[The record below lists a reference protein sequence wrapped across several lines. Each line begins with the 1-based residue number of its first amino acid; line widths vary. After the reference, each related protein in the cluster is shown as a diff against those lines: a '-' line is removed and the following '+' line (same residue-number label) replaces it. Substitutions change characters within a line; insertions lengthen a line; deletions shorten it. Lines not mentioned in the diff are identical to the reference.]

1 MLKTLHIAL
10 PCCQSVIRRLD
21 RRISLLAV
29 VLVLCSCVKTLTQE
43 EPRELTLRPVASVST
58 KADPEL
64 DGASLGTDNAYVI
77 LASASAT
84 GEPEYMKGQWFTYQ
98 GSAAKWKA
106 TSTTDIANP
115 VSYDYSH
122 PVYWP
127 LSGTTVDFLAL
138 ALKPEA
144 YTALTTAPGSIA
156 WNGSSQGG
164 SAGGVTIAEWDTY
177 ANQYDVMY
185 AVKNG
190 QSVNNSSAGTIPLA
204 FQHALAVV
212 GFTAKSSTEADVYT
226 LKGAIFNDLQF
237 KGTIALDNT
246 VTELVPAWSVP
257 NDAQHQGD
265 KTIPMTAATFS
276 VPGPGAT
283 GPDIKL
289 TDHLLVIPQASRS
302 VTLTYRVR
310 NSLADLTVV
319 LPLPRVIWK
328 AGHRYIYNLVFTP
341 TEIQATVTVT
351 DWDGT
356 PVDETDTI
364 S

>member
-1 MLKTLHIAL
+1 MADLIGHLVAPL
-10 PCCQSVIRRLD
+10 LL
-21 RRISLLAV
+21 LLAS
-29 VLVLCSCVKTLTQE
+29 SCAKTLTRE

-64 DGASLGTDNAYVI
+64 DGASLGADNTYVI
-77 LASASAT
+77 YASASAT
-84 GEPEYMKGQWFTYQ
+84 NNPAYLTGQLFTYYSS
-98 GSAAKWKA
+98 SAAWKA
-106 TSTTDIANP
+106 SSGTPGNYES
-115 VSYDYSH
+115 S

-164 SAGGVTIAEWDTY
+164 SAGGVTITEWDTY

-257 NDAQHQGD
+257 NDAEHRGD
-265 KTIPMTAATFS
+265 KAIPMTAATFS

-283 GPDIKL
+283 GSAIKL

-356 PVDETDTI
+356 PVDETIEI

>member
-1 MLKTLHIAL
+1 MADLIGHL
-10 PCCQSVIRRLD
+10 PLVLLL
-21 RRISLLAV
+21 LLA
-29 VLVLCSCVKTLTQE
+29 CSCAKTLTRE

-64 DGASLGTDNAYVI
+64 DGASLGTDNTYVI
-77 LASASAT
+77 YASASAT
-84 GEPEYMKGQWFTYQ
+84 GNPAYLTGQLFTYYSS
-98 GSAAKWKA
+98 SAAWKA
-106 TSTTDIANP
+106 SSGTPGNYES
-115 VSYDYSH
+115 S

-257 NDAQHQGD
+257 NDAGHRGD
-265 KTIPMTAATFS
+265 KAIPMTAATFS

-283 GPDIKL
+283 GSAIKL

-328 AGHRYIYNLVFTP
+328 AGCRYIYNLSFTP
-341 TEIQATVTVT
+341 TEILVETVDVYDLSGPGDVT
-351 DWDGT
+351 HAGGSFFN
-356 PVDETDTI
+356 E
-364 S
+364 

>member
-1 MLKTLHIAL
+1 MLKTPHIAL
-10 PCCQSVIRRLD
+10 LV
-21 RRISLLAV
+21 V
-29 VLVLCSCVKTLTQE
+29 VLVLCSCAKTLTRE

-64 DGASLGTDNAYVI
+64 DGASLGTDNTYVI
-77 LASASAT
+77 YASASAT
-84 GEPEYMKGQWFTYQ
+84 GNPAYLTGQLFTYYSS
-98 GSAAKWKA
+98 SAAWKA
-106 TSTTDIANP
+106 SSGTPGNYES
-115 VSYDYSH
+115 S

-144 YTALTTAPGSIA
+144 NTALTNAPGSIA
-156 WNGSSQGG
+156 FYNVAAGG
-164 SAGGVTIAEWDTY
+164 SAAGVTIANWDTY

-212 GFTAKSSTEADVYT
+212 GFTAKSSTEADIYT
-226 LKGAIFNDLQF
+226 LKGMTINDLQF
-237 KGTIALDNT
+237 EGTLTVDNT
-246 VTELVPAWSVP
+246 ATELIPSWEVLGTGNKAL
-257 NDAQHQGD
+257 
-265 KTIPMTAATFS
+265 PMTTANFS

-283 GPDIKL
+283 GADIKL

-310 NSLADLTVV
+310 NSLTDLTVT

-341 TEIQATVTVT
+341 TEIQATVTVS

-356 PVDETDTI
+356 PVDEPIEI

>member
-1 MLKTLHIAL
+1 MLKTPHIA
-10 PCCQSVIRRLD
+10 
-21 RRISLLAV
+21 LLAV
-29 VLVLCSCVKTLTQE
+29 VLVLCSCAKTLTRE

-64 DGASLGTDNAYVI
+64 SGASLGTDNTYVI
-77 LASASAT
+77 HASASAT
-84 GEPEYMKGQWFTYQ
+84 GEPEYMTGQLFTYYSS
-98 GSAAKWKA
+98 SAAWKA
-106 TSTTDIANP
+106 SSGTPGSYASSP
-115 VSYDYSH
+115 VF
-122 PVYWP
+122 WP

-212 GFTAKSSTEADVYT
+212 GFTGKSSAEADVYT
-226 LKGAIFNDLQF
+226 LKGMSFNDLQF
-237 KGTIALDNT
+237 KGTLTFDNT
-246 VTELVPAWSVP
+246 ITELVPSWSVP
-257 NDAQHQGD
+257 NDAEHRGD
-265 KTIPMTAATFS
+265 KAIPLTAATFS
-276 VPGPGAT
+276 VPGPGAS

-310 NSLADLTVV
+310 NSLTDLTVI

-328 AGHRYIYNLVFTP
+328 AGRRYIYNLVFTP
-341 TEIQATVTVT
+341 TEIQASVTVT

-356 PVDETDTI
+356 PVDETIVI

>member
-1 MLKTLHIAL
+1 MLKTPHIA
-10 PCCQSVIRRLD
+10 
-21 RRISLLAV
+21 LLAV
-29 VLVLCSCVKTLTQE
+29 VLVLCSCAKTLTRG

-98 GSAAKWKA
+98 ASAAKWKA
-106 TSTTDIANP
+106 TSTTDIADP
-115 VSYDYSH
+115 ASYDYSY

-138 ALKPEA
+138 ALKPAA

-164 SAGGVTIAEWDTY
+164 SAGGVTITEWDTY

-212 GFTAKSSTEADVYT
+212 GFTAKSSTEADIYT
-226 LKGAIFNDLQF
+226 LKGMTINDLQF
-237 KGTIALDNT
+237 EGTLTVDNT
-246 VTELVPAWSVP
+246 ATELIPSWEVLGTG
-257 NDAQHQGD
+257 NKDL
-265 KTIPMTAATFS
+265 PMTTANFS

-289 TDHLLVIPQASRS
+289 TDHLLVIPQASHS

-310 NSLADLTVV
+310 NSLTDLTVI

-328 AGHRYIYNLVFTP
+328 AGRRYIYNLVFTP
-341 TEIQATVTVT
+341 TEIQASVTVT

-356 PVDETDTI
+356 PVDETIVI

>member
-1 MLKTLHIAL
+1 MADLIGHL
-10 PCCQSVIRRLD
+10 PLVLLL
-21 RRISLLAV
+21 LLA
-29 VLVLCSCVKTLTQE
+29 CSCAKTLTRE
-43 EPRELTLRPVASVST
+43 EPLELTLRPVASVST

-64 DGASLGTDNAYVI
+64 DGASLGTDNTYVI
-77 LASASAT
+77 YASASAT
-84 GEPEYMKGQWFTYQ
+84 GNPAYLTGQLFTYYSS
-98 GSAAKWKA
+98 SAAWKA
-106 TSTTDIANP
+106 SSGTPGNYES
-115 VSYDYSH
+115 S

-177 ANQYDVMY
+177 ADQYDVMY

-257 NDAQHQGD
+257 NDAEHRGD
-265 KTIPMTAATFS
+265 KAIPMTAATFS

-283 GPDIKL
+283 GSAIKL

-356 PVDETDTI
+356 PVDETIEI

>member
-1 MLKTLHIAL
+1 MLKTLH
-10 PCCQSVIRRLD
+10 
-21 RRISLLAV
+21 ISLLAV
-29 VLVLCSCVKTLTQE
+29 VLVLSSCAKTLTRE
-43 EPRELTLRPVASVST
+43 EPLELTLRPVASVST

-64 DGASLGTDNAYVI
+64 DGASLGTDNTYVI
-77 LASASAT
+77 YASASAT
-84 GEPEYMKGQWFTYQ
+84 GNPAYLTGQLFTYY
-98 GSAAKWKA
+98 SSSTAWKA
-106 TSTTDIANP
+106 SSGTPGNYES
-115 VSYDYSH
+115 S

-138 ALKPEA
+138 ALKPAA

-156 WNGSSQGG
+156 WNGLSQGG

-177 ANQYDVMY
+177 ADQYDVMY

-226 LKGAIFNDLQF
+226 LKGAIFNDLQL

-257 NDAQHQGD
+257 NDAEHRGD
-265 KTIPMTAATFS
+265 KAIPMTAATFS

-283 GPDIKL
+283 GSAIKL

-356 PVDETDTI
+356 PVDETIEI

>member
-1 MLKTLHIAL
+1 MLKTPHIAF

-29 VLVLCSCVKTLTQE
+29 VLVLCSCAKTLTRE
-43 EPRELTLRPVASVST
+43 EPRELTLRPVASSIT

-64 DGASLGTDNAYVI
+64 SGTSLGNNNSYVI

-84 GEPEYMKGQWFTYQ
+84 GEPEYLTGQLFAYFASTGRWMAA
-98 GSAAKWKA
+98 SASGPGIAGNYTHVAK
-106 TSTTDIANP
+106 S
-115 VSYDYSH
+115 
-122 PVYWP
+122 WP

-138 ALKPEA
+138 ALRPVA
-144 YTALTTAPGSIA
+144 YTHLTEDPGSITWYNA
-156 WNGSSQGG
+156 SQGG
-164 SAGGVTIAEWDTY
+164 SAGGVTITEWDTY

-257 NDAQHQGD
+257 NDAEHRGD
-265 KTIPMTAATFS
+265 KVIPMTAATFS

-283 GPDIKL
+283 GSAIKL

-356 PVDETDTI
+356 PVDETIEI

>member
-1 MLKTLHIAL
+1 MLKTPHIAF

-29 VLVLCSCVKTLTQE
+29 VLVLCSCAKTLTRE
-43 EPRELTLRPVASVST
+43 DPLELTLRPVASVST

-64 DGASLGTDNAYVI
+64 DGASLGTDNTYVI
-77 LASASAT
+77 YASASAT
-84 GEPEYMKGQWFTYQ
+84 GNPAYLTGQLFTYYSS
-98 GSAAKWKA
+98 SAAWKA
-106 TSTTDIANP
+106 SSGTPGNYES
-115 VSYDYSH
+115 S

-257 NDAQHQGD
+257 NDAEHRGD
-265 KTIPMTAATFS
+265 KAIPMTAATFS

-283 GPDIKL
+283 GSAIKL

-356 PVDETDTI
+356 PVDETIEI